1 LPRFHDGAPFRPWL
15 LRIVANE
22 AKNRGLAAG
31 RQRRFALALASTG
44 AQQTA
49 DPPETALIAAEE
61 RAWLLAHLNRLR
73 EEDRTILTLRYIL
86 ELPEA
91 EIAATLGV
99 RRGTVKSRLHRALGR
114 LRTQVGDRADAHP
127 PRGADA

>member
-1 LPRFHDGAPFRPWL
+1 MPRFHDGAPFRPWL

-31 RQRRFALALASTG
+31 RRRRFALSLASTG
-44 AQQTA
+44 AERTA
-49 DPPETALIAAEE
+49 DPPDTAVIAAEE

-114 LRTQVGDRADAHP
+114 LRSQVRADAHS